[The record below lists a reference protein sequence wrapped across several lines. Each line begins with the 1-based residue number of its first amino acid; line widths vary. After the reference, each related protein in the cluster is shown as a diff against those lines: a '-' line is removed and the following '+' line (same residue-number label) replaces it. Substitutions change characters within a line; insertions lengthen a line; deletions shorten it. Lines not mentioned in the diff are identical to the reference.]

1 MPYVIRKKIKLVYD
15 RGLVSARPPLILG
28 IQLDD
33 DSLPKH
39 YMLDSG
45 IKTLLRGTATLLV
58 DKNNHVKCVINKDY
72 DFQIHSIGNYTV
84 DGRCVY
90 DRRLLFPQNLVRDF
104 ALDVDMGIELLL
116 REIITGNEVE
126 KIFSEMIVE
135 GSMEFEPKITNGE
148 VLPSSELLIT
158 TKFTDGFYD
167 KLTFEINNAFRM
179 RLFTATMVL
188 VRKLFEDL
196 IIDLLRQK
204 YGERPPDKELYYSM
218 SDKRFHIFSTL
229 IRNLEAHVDDFK
241 AHSSVLQWDKS
252 KNDFFKFLRDIKE
265 RGDASAH
272 SIELIHDPN
281 EINTLKPLLNKYSD
295 LIVRLIQRIVETP
308 HNS

>member
-1 MPYVIRKKIKLVYD
+1 MPYVIRKKIKL
-15 RGLVSARPPLILG
+15 LSAGPPLILS

-58 DKNNHVKCVINKDY
+58 DKDNYVKCVINKDY
-72 DFQIHSIGNYTV
+72 EFQVRSSGHYVGSV
-84 DGRCVY
+84 CVY
-90 DRRLLFPQNLVRDF
+90 DRRLLFPPDLVRDF
-104 ALDVDMGIELLL
+104 ALDVYMGIELLL
-116 REIITGNEVE
+116 REIIMGNDVE

-135 GSMEFEPKITNGE
+135 GSMEFEPKVTNGE

-158 TKFTDGFYD
+158 TKFAGGFYD
-167 KLTFEINNAFRM
+167 DLAIEINSAFRI

-188 VRKLFEDL
+188 VRKLFENL
-196 IIDLLRQK
+196 IVDLLRQK

-218 SDKRFHIFSTL
+218 KDKRFHSFSTL
-229 IRNLEAHVDDFK
+229 IHNLEAHVDDFK
-241 AHSSVLQWDKS
+241 AHSTVLQWDKG

-281 EINTLKPLLNKYSD
+281 EINTLQPLMNKYSD
-295 LIVRLIQRIVETP
+295 LIVRLVQKIVETP
-308 HNS
+308 HSS

>member
-1 MPYVIRKKIKLVYD
+1 MPYVIRKKIKL
-15 RGLVSARPPLILG
+15 LSARPPLILI

-39 YMLDSG
+39 YTLDSG

-58 DKNNHVKCVINKDY
+58 DKMNYMKCVINKDY
-72 DFQIHSIGNYTV
+72 EFPVLSIGHHVGNRV
-84 DGRCVY
+84 VY
-90 DRRLLFPQNLVRDF
+90 NRRLFLPPDLVRDF
-104 ALDVDMGIELLL
+104 ALDADMGIELFL
-116 REIITGNEVE
+116 REIIMENDVK

-135 GSMEFEPKITNGE
+135 GSMEFEPKMTNGK

-167 KLTFEINNAFRM
+167 DLALEINNAFRI

-188 VRKLFEDL
+188 VRKLFENL
-196 IIDLLRQK
+196 IVDLLRQK
-204 YGERPPDKELYYSM
+204 YGEQPPDKELYYSM
-218 SDKRFHIFSTL
+218 KDKRFHRFSTL
-229 IRNLEAHVDDFK
+229 IHNLEAHVDDFK
-241 AHSSVLQWDKS
+241 AYTPVLQWVKS
-252 KNDFFKFLRDIKE
+252 KNDFFRFLRDIKE

-281 EINTLKPLLNKYSD
+281 EINTLKPFMNKYSD
-295 LIVRLIQRIVETP
+295 LIVRLIQKIVETP
-308 HNS
+308 HCS